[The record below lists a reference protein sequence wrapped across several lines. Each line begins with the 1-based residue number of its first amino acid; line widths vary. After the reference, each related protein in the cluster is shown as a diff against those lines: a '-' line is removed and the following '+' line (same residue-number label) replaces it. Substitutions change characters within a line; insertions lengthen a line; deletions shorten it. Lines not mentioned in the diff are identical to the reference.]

1 LEIVLGESNTVVEA
15 EQKFLVKCMH
25 IPPLD
30 KRADPPQLSD
40 QMRNTL
46 KPIFEQL
53 PQSFHSFSRS
63 CASKGHL

>member
-1 LEIVLGESNTVVEA
+1 VNSTQDLQEIGRLLEIVLGESNTVVEA

-46 KPIFEQL
+46 
-53 PQSFHSFSRS
+53 
-63 CASKGHL
+63 